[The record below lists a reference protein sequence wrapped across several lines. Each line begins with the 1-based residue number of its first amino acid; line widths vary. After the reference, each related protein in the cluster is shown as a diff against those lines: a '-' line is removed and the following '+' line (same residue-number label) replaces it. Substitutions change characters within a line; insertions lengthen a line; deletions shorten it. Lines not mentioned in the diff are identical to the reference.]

1 MEVDFAL
8 DEYQALRTAARDCG
22 LPVAEYA
29 RLAVLNAVLGSG
41 AVNHRETQRA
51 LANAARTRL

>member
-1 MEVDFAL
+1 MEVDFAV
-8 DEYQALRTAARDCG
+8 DEFQALTAAARQCG
-22 LPVAEYA
+22 LPVGEYA
-29 RLAVLNAVLGSG
+29 RLAILGTVLGAG